1 MKLHFTAPLW
11 LWAGKV
17 AWHFITLPED
27 ESQVIRMAVPRG
39 GQNRGWGSVRVTATI
54 GESRWQTS
62 IFPDTRRNAY
72 LLPIKAEIRRA
83 ESLSVGEAVE
93 VSLSLDL

>member
-11 LWAGKV
+11 LWAGKG

-62 IFPDTRRNAY
+62 IFPDTGRNAY

>member
-1 MKLHFTAPLW
+1 MLIHFTAPLW
-11 LWAGKV
+11 LWPGKG

-39 GQNRGWGSVRVTATI
+39 GQNRGWGSVHVTATI

-83 ESLSVGEAVE
+83 EALGVGEAVE

>member
-1 MKLHFTAPLW
+1 MLVRFTAPLW
-11 LWAGKV
+11 LWQGKG

-27 ESQVIRMAVPRG
+27 ESQVIRLAVPRK
-39 GQNRGWGSVRVTATI
+39 GWGSVRVTATI

-72 LLPIKAEIRRA
+72 LLPVKAAIRKAEA
-83 ESLSVGEAVE
+83 LAVGAAVD